1 MLEKCCES
9 SDDSESYDSSSEDLF
24 IVDNNRNDRDS
35 RKDGYSDGATSTST
49 STSTTSS
56 EAQTSSAQ
64 SLLDVLKAPPRSSLS
79 RKRTIA
85 RNPPRGKRKSRGSS
99 TNDPKSVKPAQRVKE
114 YQDEP
119 FTVSNCKL
127 FCMGCREEIYV
138 KKSSIENHLRSLKHR
153 KGKERLKQKELKE
166 ISISKSLEKYN
177 NQVHPKGET
186 LPPSQQVFRVKHF

>member
-1 MLEKCCES
+1 M
-9 SDDSESYDSSSEDLF
+9 
-24 IVDNNRNDRDS
+24 IVKATTLPVKICLLWITIETIAIPGKMDIR
-35 RKDGYSDGATSTST
+35 SDGATSTST

-56 EAQTSSAQ
+56 EAQASSPQ

-85 RNPPRGKRKSRGSS
+85 RNPPRGKRISRGSS

-114 YQDEP
+114 YQDES

-127 FCMGCREEIYV
+127 FCMGCREEICV

-153 KGKERLKQKELKE
+153 KGKVRLKQKKLVFPNPWRSTITRFNQKE
-166 ISISKSLEKYN
+166 RHYLHHNRYFVLE
-177 NQVHPKGET
+177 
-186 LPPSQQVFRVKHF
+186 